1 MKRLLSFTLAG
12 LLLVTLLS
20 TPGSAQTADQILK
33 KMIEVQG
40 GQKFFESIKDI
51 TMTGSIELPTQGISG
66 TITVYKKEPDKR
78 RLDFEVMG
86 MVITR
91 AYDGQI
97 GWHINP
103 QTGSTEDMDEEL
115 LAQTKR
121 QALPIVAII
130 YPEKYG
136 ISYTY
141 QGKESIEGKDYFMLE
156 ETYPDGF
163 KATLY
168 IDTGTYLIYKQKV
181 KVMQMGAE
189 IEVEEYSSD
198 YKKLNGMMIAQSV
211 VSYMDGEEAQRIT
224 INEVKIN
231 TGLDD
236 ALFKKD

>member
-1 MKRLLSFTLAG
+1 
-12 LLLVTLLS
+12 
-20 TPGSAQTADQILK
+20 
-33 KMIEVQG
+33 
-40 GQKFFESIKDI
+40 
-51 TMTGSIELPTQGISG
+51 
-66 TITVYKKEPDKR
+66 
-78 RLDFEVMG
+78 
-86 MVITR
+86 
-91 AYDGQI
+91 
-97 GWHINP
+97 
-103 QTGSTEDMDEEL
+103 MDEEL

>member
-1 MKRLLSFTLAG
+1 MKRLLSLTLAG

-40 GQKFFESIKDI
+40 GQKLFESIKDI
-51 TMTGSIELPTQGISG
+51 TITGSLELPMQGISG
-66 TITVYKKEPDKR
+66 MITVYKKEPDKR

-97 GWHINP
+97 GWYTDP
-103 QTGSTEDMDEEL
+103 QTGSIEEMGEEMLTE
-115 LAQTKR
+115 TKR

-136 ISYTY
+136 MTYTF
-141 QGKESIEGKDYFMLE
+141 QGKENIEGKDYFILE

-168 IDTGTYLIYKQKV
+168 IDAGTYLVYKQKV

-198 YKKLNGMMIAQSV
+198 YKKVNGMMVAHSMVSYADGTETQSV
-211 VSYMDGEEAQRIT
+211 T

-236 ALFKKD
+236 GLFKKD